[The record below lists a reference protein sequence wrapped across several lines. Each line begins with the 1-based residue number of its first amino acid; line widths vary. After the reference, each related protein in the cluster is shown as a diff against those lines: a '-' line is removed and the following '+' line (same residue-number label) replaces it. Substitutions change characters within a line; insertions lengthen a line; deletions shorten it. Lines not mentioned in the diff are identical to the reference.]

1 MDVRERQLELLGL
14 LSDRID
20 REHTLISSR
29 MTWLMA
35 LNGFLF
41 AAFGILVTNARYFQS
56 ANALATLIGLVG
68 SVGALSNAS
77 AMYSHYWASRAILE
91 ADLATRW
98 ALTNVEADRI
108 TPAEALFRL
117 AGRDPNLAQMPDGLR
132 RSKARHPV
140 WPPWKLLHPW
150 FLLPLVGGI
159 AFVVLSLSV
168 GTVHT
173 AGTSHD
179 ASNWLSAMPLLS
191 LCPIVAIF
199 AWERVVEFRGR
210 GAASG

>member
-1 MDVRERQLELLGL
+1 MDVRERQLELVSL

-56 ANALATLIGLVG
+56 ADSLATLIGLVG

-77 AMYSHYWASRAILE
+77 ALYSHYWASRAIRE

-98 ALTNVEADRI
+98 ALTKVEEDRF

-117 AGRDPNLAQMPDGLR
+117 AGRDPDFARMPDGLK
-132 RSKARHPV
+132 RSRARHPV

-150 FLLPLVGGI
+150 FLLPLIGAT
-159 AFVVLSLSV
+159 AFVLLSLSA
-168 GTVHT
+168 GTVQT
-173 AGTSHD
+173 AGSSHD

-191 LCPIVAIF
+191 LCPIIAIF
-199 AWERVVEFRGR
+199 ICERVVEVRGR
-210 GAASG
+210 RGVRR